1 MELQNKSID
10 WFLYDGGTLVV
21 KGLKWHYI
29 LLLCRGVVKTLLDIL
44 KWNVFRKW
52 LMAVMWQDIVT
63 LIELYVYN
71 SSYIHLVICYNVEL
85 HSYNLQ
91 LY

>member
-1 MELQNKSID
+1 MA
-10 WFLYDGGTLVV
+10 
-21 KGLKWHYI
+21 
-29 LLLCRGVVKTLLDIL
+29 LCFITMQRGIVKTLLDIL

-71 SSYIHLVICYNVEL
+71 SSYIHLTQVICYNVEL

-91 LY
+91 